1 MKNEIETKATGSVV
15 WVAATRKR
23 PGHYAYRLSLVD
35 GSRPWIH
42 CTPTVRSELA
52 EKRVREVAL
61 ERSKEAFEKKL
72 TAEDFGLK
80 KREAVPG
87 SGGPAKSQ
95 TMAEWLTTW
104 GAARRSRGLTS
115 VRENEAHYTKHVE
128 PVMDERHVR
137 DWTSDDMRKL
147 AAALDRKVQDGEIA
161 WKTAWNVWATATRI
175 CRDACAS
182 KIEALRVRADNPARD
197 VEGPDRGASKSKQ
210 YVYPSE
216 FLKFVWC
223 EDVPLRW
230 RRQVALAIYLF
241 PRAGELRVLRWED
254 VDLEHGTIHIHRAHD
269 RTSETGATK
278 STKTGHA
285 RRFAIEPNLL
295 PLLAAMHA
303 ERGEGLVVKLP
314 SERALARGLRRWLWN
329 AKVRRSELH
338 DSTAS
343 SRTIVFH
350 DLRATGATWMAVRGD
365 DAMKIMQ
372 RCGHENIE
380 TTMGYVRTAEA
391 VRDGFGDVFPPLP
404 DVLLRSPDSSEVS
417 GLLSGVDSAILSA
430 RNDCGVDGT
439 RTRGLRRDRPAL

>member
-1 MKNEIETKATGSVV
+1 MKNEVETKATGSVQ
-15 WVAATRKR
+15 WVPATRKT

-35 GSRPWIH
+35 GSRPWVH
-42 CTPTVRSELA
+42 CTATVRSELA

-61 ERSKEAFEKKL
+61 ERAREAMEKKL

-128 PVMDERHVR
+128 PIMGESHVR

-161 WKTAWNVWATATRI
+161 WKTAWNVWATATGI

-210 YVYPSE
+210 YIYPSE
-216 FLKFVWC
+216 FLRFVSC

-254 VDLEHGTIHIHRAHD
+254 VDLEHATIHSPGARPDERDGRDQEHEDGARSPIRDRA
-269 RTSETGATK
+269 EPAPA
-278 STKTGHA
+278 A
-285 RRFAIEPNLL
+285 RGDA
-295 PLLAAMHA
+295 
-303 ERGEGLVVKLP
+303 RGEGRGPTGQAPVKNALDWVVGSAP
-314 SERALARGLRRWLWN
+314 EDETHS
-329 AKVRRSELH
+329 VRS
-338 DSTAS
+338 
-343 SRTIVFH
+343 V
-350 DLRATGATWMAVRGD
+350 
-365 DAMKIMQ
+365 
-372 RCGHENIE
+372 
-380 TTMGYVRTAEA
+380 
-391 VRDGFGDVFPPLP
+391 
-404 DVLLRSPDSSEVS
+404 
-417 GLLSGVDSAILSA
+417 
-430 RNDCGVDGT
+430 
-439 RTRGLRRDRPAL
+439 